1 MHDGTNPCENGGGI
15 CTKMKR
21 RLKSAAFSIVIL
33 AAVLAATVFGGVH
46 SNGILPAS
54 ALPSSVGFYAVSYLN
69 IENGDGAELL
79 KSDLDYMKE
88 RGLAALLPADIRSGN
103 FPASGG
109 YVMLFFENCG
119 AFETITDILQQRG
132 MRGGFAALCRGSEA
146 AEKSGS
152 EGITIAVY
160 GNGVNE
166 FGTSYDGITL
176 LNRIVRLPDWTI
188 EEYFSSIAQPP
199 AS

>member
-1 MHDGTNPCENGGGI
+1 MRGVFTADESLC
-15 CTKMKR
+15 KRMKSSEKFR
-21 RLKSAAFSIVIL
+21 NAL
-33 AAVLAATVFGGVH
+33 AA
-46 SNGILPAS
+46 GIAEPA
-54 ALPSSVGFYAVSYLN
+54 GRF
-69 IENGDGAELL
+69 
-79 KSDLDYMKE
+79 SDCEDE
-88 RGLAALLPADIRSGN
+88 VRFCAALNAER
-103 FPASGG
+103 
-109 YVMLFFENCG
+109 MRMFESFGVPCRTFVHVCKKLVCKNLMFDEPC
-119 AFETITDILQQRG
+119 
-132 MRGGFAALCRGSEA
+132 FAALCRGSEA